1 MTMTHPGLPQ
11 YWALII
17 WGFMVVLSLWAL
29 WGPIAQTNTQRTI
42 ILTNIRFLRPT
53 IRFLTLTPWPLFFL
67 KLLMVV
73 IFLLI
78 IYAGLYGTPAA
89 ERNLAT
95 VLTWNIWWAGL
106 VISVFFLG
114 SSWCAVCPWDTLAT
128 WLVKPGVRLKNKKWI
143 GFNNSLLLIPPTF
156 LRSVWPALLLLI
168 TLTWLELGVGV
179 TSNPYITALL
189 SLLMIVLAT
198 IALALFKNKP
208 FCRYFCP
215 VGRTVGFYSQLAPIE
230 LRPIDP
236 QLCSQCLT
244 LECYNGNES
253 IDACPTQLV
262 MGTLTQNTYC
272 ISCGNCLQSCPEQNI
287 SWRLRPQSHEAIQT
301 ARPHWDEAWFMLG
314 LMALTSFHGLTMMS
328 FWQTWIEQLA
338 QMVGDAE
345 PYLLSFSL
353 TLSFS
358 LIVPV
363 IFYTLAIVSTHFL
376 IKKSPGS
383 MNNKRFNKNSAKEN
397 IVEKKTL
404 FTGLVFV
411 TLPLAFAYHIAHNL
425 NHLVREGTGLQA
437 LLMNPLGTDTQALTM
452 MEKHERHFDMLIS
465 QDALFIVQGLL
476 MLFGFWIAVKVL
488 RYRAIHFLPNAGWRL
503 FPLYFFIMTINGFH
517 VWLMMQPMIMRM

>member
-17 WGFMVVLSLWAL
+17 WGGMLVLSLWAL
-29 WGPIAQTNTQRTI
+29 WVPVTQIERQRTI
-42 ILTNIRFLRPT
+42 SLTSIRFLRP
-53 IRFLTLTPWPLFFL
+53 IVLFLTFTSWPLLFL
-67 KLLMVV
+67 KLLMVI

-78 IYAGLYGTPAA
+78 IYAGLYGTPVA

-95 VLTWNIWWAGL
+95 VMTWNIWWAGL

-128 WLVKPGVRLKNKKWI
+128 WLVKPRLWLKNKKWI
-143 GFNNSLLLIPPTF
+143 GFNNSLLLTPPAF
-156 LRSVWPALLLLI
+156 LRNVWPALLLLI

-189 SLLMIVLAT
+189 SLLMIILAT
-198 IALALFKNKP
+198 IALALFKNKA

-236 QLCSQCLT
+236 QLCSQCVT
-244 LECYNGNES
+244 LECYNGNDS

-272 ISCGNCLQSCPEQNI
+272 TSCGNCLQSCPEQNI
-287 SWRLRPQSHEAIQT
+287 SWLLRPQSHEAIQS

-314 LMALTSFHGLTMMS
+314 LMALTSFHGLTMMP
-328 FWQTWIEQLA
+328 FWQAWIKQIA
-338 QMVGDAE
+338 QIIGDTE

-353 TLSFS
+353 TLIFS

-363 IFYTLAIVSTHFL
+363 IFYTIAIVSTYFL
-376 IKKSPGS
+376 IKKKLS
-383 MNNKRFNKNSAKEN
+383 KEN
-397 IVEKKTL
+397 KVEKKAL

-465 QDALFIVQGLL
+465 QDALFVVQGLL

-488 RYRAIHFLPNAGWRL
+488 RYRARHFLPDAGWCL
-503 FPLYFFIMTINGFH
+503 LPLYLFIMTINGFH

>member
-17 WGFMVVLSLWAL
+17 WGFMMVLSLWAL
-29 WGPIAQTNTQRTI
+29 WVPVTQTGTQRSI
-42 ILTNIRFLRPT
+42 SLINIRFLRPT

-78 IYAGLYGTPAA
+78 IFAGLYGTPVA

-106 VISVFFLG
+106 IISVFFLG

-128 WLVKPGVRLKNKKWI
+128 WLVKPKLWLKSKKWI
-143 GFNNSLLLIPPTF
+143 GFNNSLLLTPPAF

-168 TLTWLELGVGV
+168 ALTWLELGVGV
-179 TSNPYITALL
+179 TQNPYVTALL
-189 SLLMIVLAT
+189 ALLMVVLAT
-198 IALALFKNKP
+198 VSLALFKNKA

-215 VGRTVGFYSQLAPIE
+215 VGRTVGFYSKLAPIE

-236 QLCSQCLT
+236 QLCSHCDT
-244 LECYNGNES
+244 LECYNGNKS

-272 ISCGNCLQSCPEQNI
+272 TSCGNCLQSCPEQNV
-287 SWRLRPQSHEAIQT
+287 SWRLRPQSHEAIQS
-301 ARPHWDEAWFMLG
+301 ARAHWDESWFMLG
-314 LMALTSFHGLTMMS
+314 LMALTSFHGLTMMP

-338 QMVGDAE
+338 QIVGDAE
-345 PYLLSFSL
+345 PYLLSFSF
-353 TLSFS
+353 TLIIS
-358 LIVPV
+358 LMVPV
-363 IFYTLAIVSTHFL
+363 IFYRFTVISTHWL
-376 IKKSPGS
+376 VT
-383 MNNKRFNKNSAKEN
+383 KRLNKNSVKEN
-397 IVEKKTL
+397 RVKKNTL
-404 FTGLVFV
+404 FTELVFV

-425 NHLVREGTGLQA
+425 NHLIREGSGFQA
-437 LLMNPLGTDTQALTM
+437 ILLNPLGTDTQALTM
-452 MEKHERHFDMLIS
+452 MEKHERHFHMLIS
-465 QDALFIVQGLL
+465 QDVLFIVQGLL

-488 RYRAIHFLPNAGWRL
+488 RYRVRTLLPNSGWCL
-503 FPLYFFIMTINGFH
+503 FPLYFFIITINGFH